1 MGKGRYARFACGEVG
16 PLGTALQCWRYSDSR
31 AEAGT
36 QSLCRGGLWRRRR
49 QRPGLDLRL
58 EPHLLMRPVAK
69 WFVFSHSAAAKRN
82 CGPPGQPIGIPFGIV
97 DDKIAFQPNG
107 AVVEYGD
114 FRRHVSRW

>member
-69 WFVFSHSAAAKRN
+69 WFVFRMPTAAKADYRT
-82 CGPPGQPIGIPFGIV
+82 PGQVKDRSVRI
-97 DDKIAFQPNG
+97 DDFKISLDTN
-107 AVVEYGD
+107 
-114 FRRHVSRW
+114 